1 MLKGDE
7 RFTDQWIEDNEKQLS
22 KRIHYSLG
30 YNIDNTP
37 RSRISSRKSIFAKK
51 ETDGIQV

>member
-37 RSRISSRKSIFAKK
+37 RWRISSRKSIFAKK